1 MEAGVQ
7 FQRLYHIQFQ
17 RKLLFMGMVVSIIVL
32 FQLIVFPCKS
42 CLPTISRATKG
53 SVFVMVGSAS
63 LSNSS
68 ILTSIDL
75 VHRVGNDSTAL
86 KAGDEAEVED
96 MRKDN
101 DSLEIDE
108 GGQSQNGITSE
119 GILDLD
125 NSLRMRNGIQTNNRS
140 SRGMGLEFR
149 LDPIGYVNESG
160 KSFALQ
166 ESKKTKSF
174 SILGDGHNRS
184 GFESL
189 SIVSPRISPNE
200 ITNLDKDLRTQH
212 LQTVSASSSNISL
225 VAGNS
230 MANKR
235 GIKPTSISQMT
246 ILLRKSSDVS
256 KSRRP
261 RWSSPR
267 DRELQ
272 FARSQIVN
280 APIIR
285 NSPEHYASLFRNFS
299 MFTRSYEL
307 MERILKVYI
316 YKEGDKPIFHQPHL
330 RGIYASEGW
339 FMKLIEGSKQF
350 VSKDPRKAHLFY
362 LPFSSQKL
370 RNALPQETFTHLK
383 DLEKYLKN
391 YTDVI
396 TKKYN
401 FWKRASGEDHFL
413 VACHD
418 WVSL

>member
-1 MEAGVQ
+1 MRPADFRLELEQEVMIGLFDLFKTISLRSHVGVMTFRDSTLHPPNSDMDFIKESAAHAKAPEYAQ
-7 FQRLYHIQFQ
+7 TNGIRSPPTNETRFSENCRSSSLLPSVVPIRAPWQQ
-17 RKLLFMGMVVSIIVL
+17 RKLLFMGMVVSVIVL

-75 VHRVGNDSTAL
+75 VRRGGNNSTAF

-96 MRKDN
+96 LRKDN

-125 NSLRMRNGIQTNNRS
+125 NSLRMRYGIKTNNRS
-140 SRGMGLEFR
+140 SRGMGLEIR

-166 ESKKTKSF
+166 ESKKTKSI

-189 SIVSPRISPNE
+189 SIVSPRISANE
-200 ITNLDKDLRTQH
+200 ITNLDKVSRTQH

-230 MANKR
+230 MASKR
-235 GIKPTSISQMT
+235 GIKPMSISQMT

-256 KSRRP
+256 KSMRP

-272 FARSQIVN
+272 FARSQIEN

-299 MFTRSYEL
+299 MFTSGTNTKH
-307 MERILKVYI
+307 IW
-316 YKEGDKPIFHQPHL
+316 PIGL
-330 RGIYASEGW
+330 AI
-339 FMKLIEGSKQF
+339 
-350 VSKDPRKAHLFY
+350 
-362 LPFSSQKL
+362 
-370 RNALPQETFTHLK
+370 
-383 DLEKYLKN
+383 
-391 YTDVI
+391 
-396 TKKYN
+396 
-401 FWKRASGEDHFL
+401 
-413 VACHD
+413 
-418 WVSL
+418 